1 MRFQLR
7 RFLSGSD
14 GGAGGGAWNSS
25 LYSVAGMRDDHFDVA
40 AHKLL
45 DLLKRETA
53 SSGIRVNFLKW
64 IHQSSAE
71 KPSGVS
77 FRYL

>member
-1 MRFQLR
+1 
-7 RFLSGSD
+7 
-14 GGAGGGAWNSS
+14 
-25 LYSVAGMRDDHFDVA
+25 MRDDHFDVA